1 MKIRVSVLSFPVGL
15 GILEDIHSH
24 GGTCW
29 GAQHQPGFAQPEVL
43 SVQAQ
48 DSFSGL

>member
-1 MKIRVSVLSFPVGL
+1 MKIHISVLSFPVGL
-15 GILEDIHSH
+15 GILADIHSH
-24 GGTCW
+24 GGTW
-29 GAQHQPGFAQPEVL
+29 WRAQHQPGFAQPEVL